1 MKDVPVWDLPT
12 RIFHWALALCVGVAL
27 IVTPEGG
34 SGFIVHAIAGYLAL
48 LLVVFRLPWGFLGS
62 RRSRFAD
69 FLYPLNKV
77 IDFALQ
83 HLRFKVTRYVGHNP
97 VGGWMVVVLLVFVA
111 GASVTG
117 LLGGFWRGLH
127 ALFGNLLILLIVL
140 HLFGVVVDTLLAR
153 DNIVWAMITGRKRV
167 DEETAAKEPPLV
179 GWWRA
184 LVLALLIAGCG
195 GYLYGQVDWAGL
207 AAERGGGAGAE
218 D

>member
-1 MKDVPVWDLPT
+1 MKYVPVWDLPT

-27 IVTPEGG
+27 IVTPEDG

-48 LLVVFRLPWGFLGS
+48 LLVAFRLPWGFLGS
-62 RRSRFAD
+62 LHSRFAD
-69 FLYPLNKV
+69 FLYPPEKV

-83 HLRFKVTRYVGHNP
+83 HLRFKVTRHVGHNP
-97 VGGWMVVVLLVFVA
+97 LGGWMAVILLVFVA
-111 GASVTG
+111 GATVTG

-127 ALFGNLLILLIVL
+127 GLFGNLLILLVAL
-140 HLFGVVVDTLLAR
+140 HIFGVVVDTLLAR
-153 DNIVWAMITGRKRV
+153 DNIVWAMITGRKKV
-167 DEETAAKEPPLV
+167 DDAVAAREPPLV

-184 LVLALLIAGCG
+184 LVLALLIAAGG

-207 AAERGGGAGAE
+207 AAERGGEGGAE